1 MLLSFPRSMTG
12 INYQWS
18 LIRGNSACLDTWL
31 FYGFPPLLAEEGFGY
46 CLVKIFKMV
55 WCVFLWLK
63 FEFEVEVEVSVHD

>member
-31 FYGFPPLLAEEGFGY
+31 FYGFPPLLAEEG
-46 CLVKIFKMV
+46 L
-55 WCVFLWLK
+55 FLKWSG
-63 FEFEVEVEVSVHD
+63 VSFYG